1 MLLLL
6 FCLQEERYAI
16 PSRQVLE
23 IIPLVDLQ
31 PIHQSPSDIPGFF
44 NYRGCIVPVIDLCQ
58 RLKGQSSRPHLST
71 RIILVDLQA
80 KQRSEQEPEG
90 SSAGSGPSGLPID
103 LSRRAKGE
111 AAPTGSILGLMAER
125 VTDTIHSQDAG
136 LLSRGLQVGDNPM
149 LGNMLQDHQGLIQ
162 VLNLSHI
169 LDNPQAGAVGQDS
182 SGLLGQVNATIAAL
196 GSRRSAADVTGPTTR
211 DATDPA

>member
-31 PIHQSPSDIPGFF
+31 PIHQSAADIPGFF

-58 RLKGQSSRPHLST
+58 RLKGQRSRPHLST
-71 RIILVDLQA
+71 RIILVDLQVGT
-80 KQRSEQEPEG
+80 QTP
-90 SSAGSGPSGLPID
+90 AGESPVEMVSIHADDRLTRP
-103 LSRRAKGE
+103 
-111 AAPTGSILGLMAER
+111 GSILGLMAER

-136 LLSRGLQVGDNPM
+136 LLSRGLQVGDTPM
-149 LGNMLQDHQGLIQ
+149 LGNMLQDSQGLIQ
-162 VLNLSHI
+162 VLNLSH
-169 LDNPQAGAVGQDS
+169 LMADPQTKQLGQDLAPRDS
-182 SGLLGQVNATIAAL
+182 AL
-196 GSRRSAADVTGPTTR
+196 AYSPRQE
-211 DATDPA
+211 

>member
-80 KQRSEQEPEG
+80 KQRDPGQPIEG
-90 SSAGSGPSGLPID
+90 Q
-103 LSRRAKGE
+103 SRLAIGE
-111 AAPTGSILGLMAER
+111 TAPTGSILGLMAER

-169 LDNPQAGAVGQDS
+169 LDDPQTAGALGQGLSAQGS
-182 SGLLGQVNATIAAL
+182 SGLLSQVTASIDAL
-196 GSRRSAADVTGPTTR
+196 SRSTANP
-211 DATDPA
+211 PA

>member
-44 NYRGCIVPVIDLCQ
+44 NYRGCIVPVIDLCR

-80 KQRSEQEPEG
+80 KQRSDLGESPEPQG
-90 SSAGSGPSGLPID
+90 RLAI
-103 LSRRAKGE
+103 GE
-111 AAPTGSILGLMAER
+111 SAPTGSILGLMAER

-162 VLNLSHI
+162 VLNLIHI
-169 LDNPQAGAVGQDS
+169 LDNPQTAG
-182 SGLLGQVNATIAAL
+182 AL
-196 GSRRSAADVTGPTTR
+196 GSLGQGSNAQGSGDLLSQVTASIDALSRSTAAYPSVNPS
-211 DATDPA
+211 A

>member
-58 RLKGQSSRPHLST
+58 RLKGQPSRPHLST

-80 KQRSEQEPEG
+80 KHRNELGQ
-90 SSAGSGPSGLPID
+90 SAEESQTDGQLDRPGRL
-103 LSRRAKGE
+103 AMGE
-111 AAPTGSILGLMAER
+111 IAPTGSILGLMAER

-169 LDNPQAGAVGQDS
+169 LDDS
-182 SGLLGQVNATIAAL
+182 RTKGPLDPGSGGLLSQVNASIDAL
-196 GSRRSAADVTGPTTR
+196 SRNSANP
-211 DATDPA
+211 PA

>member
-80 KQRSEQEPEG
+80 KQRSDQG
-90 SSAGSGPSGLPID
+90 QPID
-103 LSRRAKGE
+103 GQSALTLGE
-111 AAPTGSILGLMAER
+111 GAPTGSILGLMAER

-169 LDNPQAGAVGQDS
+169 LDDPQTAGA
-182 SGLLGQVNATIAAL
+182 LGQRSNAQGSGSLLSQVTASIDAL
-196 GSRRSAADVTGPTTR
+196 SRPT
-211 DATDPA
+211 AP

>member
-31 PIHQSPSDIPGFF
+31 PIHQSPQDIPGFF

-58 RLKGQSSRPHLST
+58 RLKGKSSRPHLST
-71 RIILVDLQA
+71 RIILVDL
-80 KQRSEQEPEG
+80 
-90 SSAGSGPSGLPID
+90 
-103 LSRRAKGE
+103 RAKDQNLEPGQFPSSNL
-111 AAPTGSILGLMAER
+111 AQSDRLGRSGTILGLMAER

-162 VLNLSHI
+162 VLNLSHL
-169 LDNPQAGAVGQDS
+169 LDNAKT
-182 SGLLGQVNATIAAL
+182 LE
-196 GSRRSAADVTGPTTR
+196 SAAQGVGGLFDQVTASI
-211 DATDPA
+211 DALNNRSSDQPAAMPVAMPPA

>member
-80 KQRSEQEPEG
+80 KHRSDLGQPIEG
-90 SSAGSGPSGLPID
+90 Q
-103 LSRRAKGE
+103 SRPAIGE
-111 AAPTGSILGLMAER
+111 SAPTGSILGLMAER

-169 LDNPQAGAVGQDS
+169 LDDPQTAGV
-182 SGLLGQVNATIAAL
+182 LGQGT
-196 GSRRSAADVTGPTTR
+196 GSLLNQVTASIDSLSRSTAHP
-211 DATDPA
+211 PA

>member
-31 PIHQSPSDIPGFF
+31 PIHQSPQDIPGFF

-58 RLKGQSSRPHLST
+58 RLKGKSSRPHLST
-71 RIILVDLQA
+71 RIILVDLRARDHSLDPGQFPSSNLA
-80 KQRSEQEPEG
+80 QSDRLGRSG
-90 SSAGSGPSGLPID
+90 
-103 LSRRAKGE
+103 
-111 AAPTGSILGLMAER
+111 TILGLMAER

-162 VLNLSHI
+162 VLNLSHL
-169 LDNPQAGAVGQDS
+169 LDNAK
-182 SGLLGQVNATIAAL
+182 TIE
-196 GSRRSAADVTGPTTR
+196 SAAQGVGGLFDQVTASI
-211 DATDPA
+211 DALNNRSSDQPAAMPVAMPPA